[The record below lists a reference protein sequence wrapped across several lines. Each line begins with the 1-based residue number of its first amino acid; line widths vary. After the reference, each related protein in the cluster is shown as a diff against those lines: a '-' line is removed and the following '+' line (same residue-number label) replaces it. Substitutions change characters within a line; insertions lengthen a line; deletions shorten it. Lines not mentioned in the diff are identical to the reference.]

1 MTVLIVLMIVWF
13 HFGIFGAWV
22 ALQKGRSLAEGFI
35 LGILFAFLGIFL
47 EALLPSKL

>member
-1 MTVLIVLMIVWF
+1 MAVLIVLLVIWL
-13 HFGIFGAWV
+13 HFGALGAWV
-22 ALQKGRSLAEGFI
+22 AKQKGRSLGEGFI